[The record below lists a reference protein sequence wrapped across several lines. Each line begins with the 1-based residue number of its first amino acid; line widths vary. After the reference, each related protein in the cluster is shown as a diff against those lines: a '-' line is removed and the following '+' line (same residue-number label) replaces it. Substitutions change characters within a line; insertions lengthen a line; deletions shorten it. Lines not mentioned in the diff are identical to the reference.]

1 LRHNASVPNV
11 VLIPGF
17 TQTAASWAGVRE
29 VLDASCDVIAVE
41 VPVRD
46 TFAATAR
53 SIGVRGRRA
62 IYVGYSMGGRLAL
75 RLAIDH
81 PELVEGLVLVSTSPG
96 IPDARARAERVAS
109 DDALARQ
116 VERDGTDAF
125 LASWLAQPLFATVPA
140 GAPGLADRHALASA
154 YLAHCLRALGAG
166 AMEPMWDRLREL
178 RVPVGLVTGSLDAK
192 YESIARQMLERIS
205 GDVAHVSLDCGHA
218 VPLEQPAVLGGY
230 IAAFAAQ
237 HG

>member
-1 LRHNASVPNV
+1 LRQTFPVPTV

-17 TQTAASWAGVRE
+17 TQTAASWAGARE
-29 VLDASCDVIAVE
+29 IVDASCDVIAVE

-53 SIGVRGRRA
+53 SIGVRGQRA

-81 PELVEGLVLVSTSPG
+81 PELVEGLVLVSMSPG
-96 IPDARARAERVAS
+96 IRDPNARRERVAS
-109 DDALARQ
+109 DEALAQ
-116 VERDGTDAF
+116 EVERNGTDAF
-125 LASWLAQPLFATVPA
+125 LTSWLAQPLFATVPP
-140 GAPGLADRHALASA
+140 GAPGLAERRALAPA
-154 YLAHCLRALGAG
+154 YLAHCLRVLGAG
-166 AMEPMWDRLREL
+166 AMEPMWDQLGQLRM
-178 RVPVGLVTGSLDAK
+178 PVGLVTGRLDAK
-192 YESIARQMLERIS
+192 YEAIALQMLERIT
-205 GDVAHVSLDCGHA
+205 GDVSHVALDCGHA